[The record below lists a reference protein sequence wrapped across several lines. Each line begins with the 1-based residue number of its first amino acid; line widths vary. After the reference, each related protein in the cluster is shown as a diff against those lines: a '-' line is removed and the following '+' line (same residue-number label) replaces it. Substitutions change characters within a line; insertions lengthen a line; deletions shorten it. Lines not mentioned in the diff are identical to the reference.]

1 MPQSTLQYH
10 KVQRT
15 IYRSRLINLPKNVVD
30 ADGVHKAYL
39 DDDVFAK
46 YGKTAIGRS
55 FFKSAEKIESSD
67 GHGEFSYIIFMSDD
81 ICDMIRRL
89 HFCHA
94 GIRCYAKNAMM
105 SMSSSKLIC
114 FMMKSAT
121 REEVRRPFRVLYAER
136 RLIISC

>member
-10 KVQRT
+10 NVQRT

-46 YGKTAIGRS
+46 YGKTAVGRS
-55 FFKSAEKIESSD
+55 FFKSAEKIESSN

-81 ICDMIRRL
+81 ICDMIRSAIPVNQRKYL
-89 HFCHA
+89 LDATFKICPY
-94 GIRCYAKNAMM
+94 GIFKQL
-105 SMSSSKLIC
+105 LIVYISYLDKVHIC
-114 FMMKSAT
+114 LFFFLN
-121 REEVRRPFRVLYAER
+121 VI
-136 RLIISC
+136 LI